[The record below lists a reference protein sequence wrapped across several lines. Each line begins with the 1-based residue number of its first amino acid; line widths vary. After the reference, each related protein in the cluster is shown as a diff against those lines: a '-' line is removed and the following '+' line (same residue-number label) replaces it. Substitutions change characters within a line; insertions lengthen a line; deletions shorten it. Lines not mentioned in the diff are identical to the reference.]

1 MIKCFKNTLTI
12 YGKMLLLSNLNNQ
25 KKCQLKISHLKKCLM
40 AMKLDNLI
48 EEDLIWQALLFSLI
62 NCLEVVQALPSPLL
76 SSRWL

>member
-1 MIKCFKNTLTI
+1 MIKCFKNILTT
-12 YGKMLLLSNLNNQ
+12 YGKMLLFSNLKNQ
-25 KKCQLKISHLKKCLM
+25 KKCQLKILHLKKFLM

-62 NCLEVVQALPSPLL
+62 NCLEVVQVLPLLLL